1 VLHSGKR
8 VLKKFQISSP
18 SATLG
23 EELKKVDGTAV
34 LNLPRVLPWH
44 SGKPSP
50 SVRFFA
56 LREDLFPV
64 NRFPGSSSPSV
75 ALGEAFPEC
84 CFPEC
89 FWLFP
94 ECLRHSGKP
103 VAPVVGVRESILT
116 FIKYADIKKENFE
129 NETFIQI
136 KLIVVL
142 EKCSIYIPLAN
153 IFKTG
158 SEKVAQ

>member
-1 VLHSGKR
+1 M
-8 VLKKFQISSP
+8 
-18 SATLG
+18 
-23 EELKKVDGTAV
+23 
-34 LNLPRVLPWH
+34 
-44 SGKPSP
+44 
-50 SVRFFA
+50 
-56 LREDLFPV
+56 
-64 NRFPGSSSPSV
+64 
-75 ALGEAFPEC
+75 
-84 CFPEC
+84 
-89 FWLFP
+89 
-94 ECLRHSGKP
+94 
-103 VAPVVGVRESILT
+103 APVVGVRESILT